1 LVFVNTLRSGL
12 HLTRIDPLPEAIA
25 MVQHVNDITS
35 RNKLDIDDE
44 SLNCSLMRFKKDQN
58 SNLHKLLYETHCE
71 RENYYKSICEWIV
84 SNILKE
90 PAYMQVVPCYRVGFP
105 LNRWVGCFHRDSDF
119 GHSSA
124 EINFIC
130 ALTAMKG
137 SSALQVEDYPGS
149 FSYISMDLLP
159 GELISFDHID
169 HLHGCKRNKTGEI
182 VLSMDFRFIP
192 LRSSTQAFASA
203 SSTVNTSMALLP
215 GSYFSSEPLLP

>member
-1 LVFVNTLRSGL
+1 
-12 HLTRIDPLPEAIA
+12 
-25 MVQHVNDITS
+25 MVQHVTDI
-35 RNKLDIDDE
+35 I
-44 SLNCSLMRFKKDQN
+44 SLNKVEIDKELLNYPLARFKRDQN

-71 RENYYKSICEWIV
+71 RENHYNVTCKWIV
-84 SNILKE
+84 SNILNE
-90 PAYMQVVPCYRVGFP
+90 PAYVQVVPCYRVGFP
-105 LNRWVGCFHRDSDF
+105 LNRWVGCFHRDSHF

-124 EINFIC
+124 EINFVC

-137 SSALQVEDYPGS
+137 SSALQVENYPGS
-149 FSYISMDLLP
+149 FSYTSMDLLP

-169 HLHGCKRNKTGEI
+169 RLHGCKRNKTGGI

-192 LRSSTQAFASA
+192 LRLSTQAFSSV

>member
-1 LVFVNTLRSGL
+1 MAVNTLRSRL
-12 HLTRIDPLPEAIA
+12 HLTRIDPLPETIA
-25 MVQHVNDITS
+25 MVQDVSDITF
-35 RNKLDIDDE
+35 RNKIDIDNE
-44 SLNCSLMRFKKDQN
+44 MFNYPLTRFKKDQN
-58 SNLHKLLYETHCE
+58 SNLHKLLYETHYR
-71 RENYYKSICEWIV
+71 RENHYNLICEWIV
-84 SNILKE
+84 SHILKE
-90 PAYMQVVPCYRVGFP
+90 PAYVQVVPCYRVGFP

-119 GHSSA
+119 GHSLA

-130 ALTAMKG
+130 ALTDMAG

-169 HLHGCKRNKTGEI
+169 RLHGCKRNKTGKI

-192 LRSSTQAFASA
+192 LRLSTQAFLSA
-203 SSTVNTSMALLP
+203 PSTVNTKMALLP